1 MERFDR
7 AGVVAASLFAVGVVI
22 QDWTKPAFD
31 PLRHMVSHLSLGPW
45 GWVNVGLLLATGA
58 LVAAFGL
65 SLRRSGFPGGK
76 VVPALVVVAGVAL
89 VAAAVFPIDPGLGY
103 PPGVGATRTWRGSIH
118 DAAGGLLFASL
129 TAAAV
134 GTARKLR
141 GQPGRRWQRQV
152 SQAAAFLMPVLFIAC
167 SIAIGM
173 DYGGAVSRPLG
184 GLFERLYLAVAF
196 AWILLMSVGATR
208 SRGSRPTAQTP
219 TALTTG

>member
-65 SLRRSGFPGGK
+65 SLRRSGFPGGQ

-152 SQAAAFLMPVLFIAC
+152 SQAAAFRDVVRYLFRRLSPDDPAALAS
-167 SIAIGM
+167 SIDGLGLERHPGLPPEPAA
-173 DYGGAVSRPLG
+173 AVP
-184 GLFERLYLAVAF
+184 
-196 AWILLMSVGATR
+196 
-208 SRGSRPTAQTP
+208 
-219 TALTTG
+219 